1 MGRMQP
7 NLMSGKLRDH
17 RHPKRMDLTVTN
29 SYWFSLIFYCTFPVR
44 LEQKHTCKAGYCWNE
59 IINNGY
65 ALIHGVINTWYV
77 ILCSNMTGHWKFG
90 DVIIVYWRIYASL
103 DLNELTH
110 WGRVTHICVSK
121 LTIFGSDNG
130 FAPANW
136 TLGNKLQWNRNRN
149 LYIFIQENACEN
161 VVWKMAA
168 ILSRTQCVNHTY
180 GNSVYWSTG
189 YCVIKPGHN
198 ATLFVS
204 VFIIIIIPIIVL
216 ESPCGGNPFRHMFR
230 IKQFDFEY

>member
-7 NLMSGKLRDH
+7 NLISGKLRDH
-17 RHPKRMDLTVTN
+17 RHPKRMDLTVTD
-29 SYWFSLIFYCTFPVR
+29 SYCFSLIFYCTFPVR

-59 IINNGY
+59 ITNNGY
-65 ALIHGVINTWYV
+65 ALIHGIINTWYV

-130 FAPANW
+130 LAPANW
-136 TLGNKLQWNRNRN
+136 TLQTNFSEIVIEIYTFSFKKMHVKMSFGKWRPSCPEL
-149 LYIFIQENACEN
+149 N
-161 VVWKMAA
+161 VLIILMA
-168 ILSRTQCVNHTY
+168 TQCIGPLDTV
-180 GNSVYWSTG
+180 
-189 YCVIKPGHN
+189 
-198 ATLFVS
+198 
-204 VFIIIIIPIIVL
+204 
-216 ESPCGGNPFRHMFR
+216 
-230 IKQFDFEY
+230 